1 MRRLFCRIVGLCK
14 KPLSQSAVVAFYYL
28 VYCGLF
34 DDNLAAVVTVYDDVD
49 ALWKRYACVGA
60 DCLVV
65 DKFCI
70 GRINADFSRGL
81 GLYHYLSVAN
91 VGVPVACCGNVF
103 NG

>member
-1 MRRLFCRIVGLCK
+1 MDV
-14 KPLSQSAVVAFYYL
+14 AVF
-28 VYCGLF
+28 GLF
-34 DDNLAAVVTVYDDVD
+34 YDNLAAVVTVYDDVD

-60 DCLVV
+60 DSLVV

-81 GLYHYLSVAN
+81 GLYHYLSVAD
-91 VGVPVACCGNVF
+91 VGVPIACCGNVF